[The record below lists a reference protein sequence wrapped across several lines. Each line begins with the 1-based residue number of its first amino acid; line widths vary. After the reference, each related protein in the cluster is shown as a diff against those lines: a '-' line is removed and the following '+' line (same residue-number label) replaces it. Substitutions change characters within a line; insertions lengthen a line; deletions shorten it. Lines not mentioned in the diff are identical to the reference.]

1 MLGWKASH
9 TAKNNTQKE
18 GEMKVGD
25 RVRFWVNTY
34 EPEFGTIM
42 NIERK
47 HDDCYAEIEPDTRSS
62 SVYLFRHG
70 SAWRFEP
77 L

>member
-1 MLGWKASH
+1 
-9 TAKNNTQKE
+9 
-18 GEMKVGD
+18 MKKGS

-42 NIERK
+42 RLETRYN
-47 HDDCYAEIEPDTRSS
+47 DLYAKIKPDARMTP
-62 SVYLFRHG
+62 VYLFRHG

-77 L
+77 ITLLGQ